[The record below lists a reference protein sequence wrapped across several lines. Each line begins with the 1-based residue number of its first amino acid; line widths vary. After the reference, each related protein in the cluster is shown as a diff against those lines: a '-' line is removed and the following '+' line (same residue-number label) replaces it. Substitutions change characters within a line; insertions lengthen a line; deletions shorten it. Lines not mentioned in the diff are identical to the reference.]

1 MIFFQSDKKTIFTLF
16 TIYTIA
22 NLFLLLN
29 YNGIYWDDWV
39 LYNNEYDVL
48 LNMHIQAAGKQ
59 GYISTLIRYIFAN
72 TGDIG
77 IFLSRVLIFLFLFC
91 TGYFLFKVLKRF
103 EFFSPID
110 RFFIVLFFIIAP
122 LNSAKIALINFQGNL
137 RVFIFFFAFYLVIQY
152 LFQKENRIL
161 LRGFILLLFF
171 LTFGTNS
178 LLVFYAIVPLYI
190 FYVTY
195 SHKDSFNKN
204 VFIFIKTKIDFILL
218 PVVFYIIKSIYF
230 MPSGI
235 YTGYNS
241 IKLSKVLS
249 MDAFYKTFE
258 LNFID
263 PIVTSLLLIKPF
275 IILLV
280 VLFIFGLF
288 LRQNNHLQKKDL
300 YLFSF
305 GFLAFFLGTFAYI
318 AVGKIPSLY
327 NWASRLQVLI
337 PLGFCFMLYYGIQ
350 IISNLLNFKEVIK
363 LFTYCILFLSFMT
376 FHMKEQIKYNI
387 DWMYQKSIIEN
398 FRVNEVIKSHSTF
411 IVKNELGDKL
421 VDSRRL
427 GFYQLNGMSKVAFGD
442 DKRFFPSTEQ
452 ELKKFENFKMHKHY
466 NFSTWEAET
475 PMNLILKANPRS
487 EFNKDFYTSLKY
499 LLKLKY
505 LELVNEEVFIREV
518 KKLVYFD
525 FKGKK

>member
-29 YNGIYWDDWV
+29 YNGIYWDDWA

-59 GYISTLIRYIFAN
+59 GYISTPIRYIFAN

-77 IFLSRVLIFLFLFC
+77 FFLSKVLIFLFLFC

-137 RVFIFFFAFYLVIQY
+137 RVFVFFFAFYLVIQY
-152 LFQKENRIL
+152 LFEKENRIL

-218 PVVFYIIKSIYF
+218 PIVFYIMKSIYI
-230 MPSGI
+230 MPSGL
-235 YTGYNS
+235 YQGYNKIQIENILNLDMYYQTFILSFIEPIQLS
-241 IKLSKVLS
+241 IQNISSLIIV
-249 MDAFYKTFE
+249 AF
-258 LNFID
+258 
-263 PIVTSLLLIKPF
+263 VLLL
-275 IILLV
+275 LLSNV
-280 VLFIFGLF
+280 FS
-288 LRQNNHLQKKDL
+288 RQNNDMNKKDI
-300 YLFSF
+300 YLLTL
-305 GFLAFFLGTFAYI
+305 GFIVFFLGAFAYL
-318 AVGKIPSLY
+318 AVGKIPNL
-327 NWASRLQVLI
+327 NDWESRFQVLL
-337 PLGFCFMLYYGIQ
+337 PLGFSFILYYGVQ
-350 IISNLLNFKEVIK
+350 IISNLLNFKTVIK
-363 LFTYCILFLSFMT
+363 YFVYLILIISFII
-376 FHMKEQIKYNI
+376 FHVKDQIKYNI
-387 DWMYQKSIIEN
+387 DWFYQQSIIEN
-398 FRVNEVIKSHSTF
+398 FKTTEQIVQHSTF
-411 IVKNELGDKL
+411 VVENELYDKL
-421 VDSRRL
+421 AKSRTLR
-427 GFYQLNGMSKVAFGD
+427 FYELNGMSKEAFGKD
-442 DKRFFPSTEQ
+442 DKLFVANEQ
-452 ELKKFENFKMHKHY
+452 QIVSVEEFKTSKEM
-466 NFSTWEAET
+466 NFSLWEKEV
-475 PMNLILKANPRS
+475 PLYFKIKENPNIP
-487 EFNKDFYTSLKY
+487 FNKGQGKTLKY
-499 LLKLKY
+499 FFMLKY
-505 LELVNEEVFIREV
+505 LEIFNPIEFKKEIKNLVFFE
-518 KKLVYFD
+518 
-525 FKGKK
+525 FK